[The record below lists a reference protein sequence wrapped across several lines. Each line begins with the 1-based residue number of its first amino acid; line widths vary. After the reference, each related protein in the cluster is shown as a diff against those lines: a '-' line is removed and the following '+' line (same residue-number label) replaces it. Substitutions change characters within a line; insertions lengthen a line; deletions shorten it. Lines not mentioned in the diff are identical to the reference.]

1 MQSTSSRKSLVTIVI
16 GMLCV
21 AGAVAL
27 NKTGPSCFPGAW
39 SCNQAPATTSTLG
52 EENMSV
58 AQAKSQVQHANET
71 NFDSLVLKSDVPVLV
86 DFYADWC
93 GPCQRL
99 TPILEEL
106 ARETPDAKIVKVN
119 VDHSP
124 NLAAEYGVDSIP
136 SLRVF
141 KNGAVTEQLVGL
153 ANKSQLKSLISR

>member
-1 MQSTSSRKSLVTIVI
+1 MQTTSSRKSLAPIVF
-16 GMLCV
+16 GVLCV
-21 AGAVAL
+21 AGAVAFS
-27 NKTGPSCFPGAW
+27 KKGSDCCPGGW
-39 SCNQAPATTSTLG
+39 LFDQSPATVSTQG

-58 AQAKSQVQHANET
+58 AQAKSQVQHANEA
-71 NFDSLVLKSDVPVLV
+71 NFDSLVLKSNVPVLV

>member
-1 MQSTSSRKSLVTIVI
+1 
-16 GMLCV
+16 
-21 AGAVAL
+21 
-27 NKTGPSCFPGAW
+27 
-39 SCNQAPATTSTLG
+39 
-52 EENMSV
+52 MSV
-58 AQAKSQVQHANET
+58 AQAKSQVQHASEA
-71 NFDSLVLKSDVPVLV
+71 NFDSLVLKSSVPVLV

-106 ARETPDAKIVKVN
+106 AGETPDAKIVKVN

-153 ANKSQLKSLISR
+153 ANKNQLRSLISR

>member
-1 MQSTSSRKSLVTIVI
+1 
-16 GMLCV
+16 
-21 AGAVAL
+21 
-27 NKTGPSCFPGAW
+27 
-39 SCNQAPATTSTLG
+39 
-52 EENMSV
+52 MSF

-106 ARETPDAKIVKVN
+106 AGETPDAKIVKVN
-119 VDHSP
+119 VDRSP